1 MAAAGKRRTTHARRS
16 HGPNLAGPKEA
27 PAWTFLTNHAH
38 VLLCLAR
45 EPEVRM
51 RDIANLVGITER
63 AVQGIVTDLEAA
75 GHLARVRQGRRN
87 HYEVRADLPLRHPI
101 EEHVRV
107 SALIDFVT
115 RERTR
120 LR

>member
-1 MAAAGKRRTTHARRS
+1 MAVARKGRPTETPRPRS
-16 HGPNLAGPKEA
+16 SNQAEVKTWPS
-27 PAWTFLTNHAH
+27 WTFLTNHAH

-63 AVQGIVTDLEAA
+63 AVQRIVADLEKA

-87 HYEVRADLPLRHPI
+87 HYEIRDDLPLRHPI

-115 RERTR
+115 GEGSRTR
-120 LR
+120 

>member
-1 MAAAGKRRTTHARRS
+1 MSVARKARTTEPTRGREPAPAHT
-16 HGPNLAGPKEA
+16 KTW

-63 AVQGIVTDLEAA
+63 AVQRIVADLEKA
-75 GHLARVRQGRRN
+75 GHLDRVRQGRRN
-87 HYEVRADLPLRHPI
+87 HYQIRDDLPLRHPI

-115 RERTR
+115 GEGIRTR
-120 LR
+120 

>member
-1 MAAAGKRRTTHARRS
+1 MAAARKGRNTESPRPRT
-16 HGPNLAGPKEA
+16 GPAETW

-63 AVQGIVTDLEAA
+63 AVQRIVADLEKA
-75 GHLARVRQGRRN
+75 GHLARVRHGRRN
-87 HYEVRADLPLRHPI
+87 HYEIRDDLSLRHPI
-101 EEHVRV
+101 EEHVRI

-115 RERTR
+115 GEGRRSP
-120 LR
+120 